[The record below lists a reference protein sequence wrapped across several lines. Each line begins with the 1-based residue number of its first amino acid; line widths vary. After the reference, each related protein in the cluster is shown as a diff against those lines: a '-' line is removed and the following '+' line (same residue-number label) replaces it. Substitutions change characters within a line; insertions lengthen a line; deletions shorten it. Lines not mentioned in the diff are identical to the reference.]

1 MKPESKGIRP
11 EKQSITAEL
20 DERVSGALYMI
31 LTDYTGMNMPQTIE
45 LKKNLRDN
53 AASFNVVK
61 NRMLKHALDDQIAH
75 LLKGQTA
82 IIYGSGDVVQVAKV
96 IKKFTTANKKPVIK
110 GGYLEGKM
118 ISGAEVVELANLPSK
133 EVMQAI
139 LLGTLQAPCTQ
150 LAGVLNQKVASL
162 VYVLDAVRTKKEQ
175 EHNSL
180 FNNVV

>member
-31 LTDYTGMNMPQTIE
+31 LADYNGMNMPQTLE
-45 LKKNLRDN
+45 LKQNLRN
-53 AASFNVVK
+53 NKASFNVVK
-61 NRMLKHALDDQIAH
+61 NRMLKRALDDQIAG

-96 IKKFTTANKKPVIK
+96 IKKFAAANKKPVIK

-118 ISGAEVVELANLPSK
+118 ISGAEVAELAKLPAK
-133 EVMQAI
+133 EVLQAV

-150 LAGVLNQKVASL
+150 LVGVLDQKVASL
-162 VYVLDAVRTKKEQ
+162 VYVLDAAKTKKEQ
-175 EHNSL
+175 EA
-180 FNNVV
+180 